1 MGPRLQDSVKPGL
14 TRWRG
19 RGHLAFPGQVI
30 LDQPDSSQLLVE
42 QAQQLAGSTQV
53 KHGQWS
59 LLLYTIAFNEL
70 GFMSIIGD
78 VGHSAGKI

>member
-1 MGPRLQDSVKPGL
+1 MGPRLEDSVKPGL

-19 RGHLAFPGQVI
+19 RGHPGFPSQAI

-42 QAQQLAGSTQV
+42 QTQQPARPTQV
-53 KHGQWS
+53 KHSQWS
-59 LLLYTIAFNEL
+59 LLLYTTAFNKL
-70 GFMSIIGD
+70 DFMPIIGD